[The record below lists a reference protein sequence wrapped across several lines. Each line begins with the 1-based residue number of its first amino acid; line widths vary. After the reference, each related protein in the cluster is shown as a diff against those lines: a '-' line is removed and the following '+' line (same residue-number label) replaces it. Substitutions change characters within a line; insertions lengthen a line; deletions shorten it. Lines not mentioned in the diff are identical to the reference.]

1 LSVLA
6 TTFDEKNS
14 ALIFLLEG
22 SNNDYLNWGF
32 EYLSHISDL
41 IGSEYEKRLENKESA
56 NDLLKIME

>member
-1 LSVLA
+1 MSVLA

-41 IGSEYEKRLENKESA
+41 IGSEYEKRLENKGI
-56 NDLLKIME
+56 K